1 MKIAIFSSAKILRP
15 REELI
20 YLMSE
25 LQNSG
30 VSYCFNNEF
39 ADQIERQTAIQIVEQ
54 QRYDV
59 VSGVC
64 NDVDYVMSYGGDGTF
79 LDSVKL
85 LLVRD
90 IPIFGVNSG
99 RLGFLANVTKKGMG
113 EAIESL
119 KRGEFSISE
128 RILLRASGDGLGEV
142 TFPYAYN
149 EVAIQ
154 KGHVNMIDVAVHI
167 DNELVAT
174 YRGDGVLIATPSGST
189 AYSMSVGGP
198 IISPASRCLVISPIA
213 PHNLTMRPLVIPDDA
228 ELKLTL
234 KARDNE
240 NYISL
245 DNRRFLVPNGSE
257 FCVVKADK
265 SVRFVNFPEISFY
278 QTLRNKLMWGVDA
291 RDKSVK

>member
-1 MKIAIFSSAKILRP
+1 MKIAIFSSAKILRQQ
-15 REELI
+15 EELTHLI
-20 YLMSE
+20 SGLRRSE
-25 LQNSG
+25 

-39 ADQIERQTAIQIVEQ
+39 ADQIERQTSMKITDE
-54 QRYDV
+54 QRYDYMQ
-59 VSGVC
+59 GVGD
-64 NDVDYVMSYGGDGTF
+64 DVDYVMSYGGDGTF
-79 LDSVKL
+79 LDSIKL

-99 RLGFLANVTKKGMG
+99 RLGFLANVTKEGLE
-113 EAIESL
+113 EALENL
-119 KRGEFSISE
+119 KQKKTSISE
-128 RILLRASGDGLGEV
+128 RILLKASGNGLDEV
-142 TFPYAYN
+142 LFPYAYN
-149 EVAIQ
+149 EVAVQ

-198 IISPASRCLVISPIA
+198 IISPTSRCLVISPIA
-213 PHNLTMRPLVIPDDA
+213 PHNLTMRPLVIPDSA

-257 FCVVKADK
+257 FHVTKANK
-265 SVRFVNFPEISFY
+265 SVSFVNFPEISFY